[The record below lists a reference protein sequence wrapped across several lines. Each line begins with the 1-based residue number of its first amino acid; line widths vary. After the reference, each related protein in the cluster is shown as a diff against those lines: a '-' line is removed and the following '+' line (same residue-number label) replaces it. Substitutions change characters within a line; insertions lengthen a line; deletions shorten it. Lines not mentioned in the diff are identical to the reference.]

1 MNGFIAFTKKEL
13 TESVR
18 SYRLLIMLAVFAIFG
33 FLGPLTAKFT
43 PQLLAAFAPQL
54 DMNMPE
60 PVALDSWVQFYKNVS
75 SLGFSLMII
84 LFSSILSTEYT
95 KGTLTI
101 MLTKGL
107 SRPAVILAKFTMM
120 VCIMTISLWIC
131 FGITWG
137 YTAYFWQDTS
147 LQHLF
152 ISALFLW
159 IGGVMILAVLMLGSV
174 VSKVAFTCILLVLGV
189 TVVFSILG
197 MTPFFE
203 HFNPMLLSTKNI
215 DLITG
220 NILVSDMMVPMI
232 ISLAFSAACMIAS
245 IIIFNRRQV

>member
-1 MNGFIAFTKKEL
+1 MNGFIAFTKKEF

-18 SYRLLIMLAVFAIFG
+18 SYRLLIMLAIFAIFG

-120 VCIMTISLWIC
+120 ACIMTISLWIC

-152 ISALFLW
+152 VSALFLW
-159 IGGVMILAVLMLGSV
+159 IGGVMYLAVLMLGSV
-174 VSKVAFTCILLVLGV
+174 VSKGAFTCILLVLGV

-203 HFNPMLLSTKNI
+203 YFNPMLLSTKNI
-215 DLITG
+215 DLING

-245 IIIFNRRQV
+245 IIIFNRKQV

>member
-1 MNGFIAFTKKEL
+1 MNGFIAFTKKEF
-13 TESVR
+13 TESAR
-18 SYRLLIMLAVFAIFG
+18 SYRLLIMLAIFAIFG

-152 ISALFLW
+152 VSALFLW
-159 IGGVMILAVLMLGSV
+159 IGGVMYLAIIMLGAV
-174 VSKVAFTCILLVLGV
+174 VSKGAFTCILLVLGV
-189 TVVFSILG
+189 TVAFSILG

-203 HFNPMLLSTKNI
+203 HFNPILLLTKNI
-215 DLITG
+215 DLING

-245 IIIFNRRQV
+245 IIIFNRKQV